1 MTYTLHIYKIH
12 SYNTSKYKA
21 GIKLSDTKK
30 SSYFKKRSTGRA
42 SNLCSHRDEGEEEE
56 EEIQQTHTAF
66 LGGWNSELLSFFCPR
81 RLRRI
86 ASLDG
91 VLRCGVAAVPSPGA
105 RTSPRRGFFTAGP
118 ELDSSNVRLKL
129 AGGVLS
135 ASCALLWP
143 LGDTLKPFW
152 SVPELAELEGERLTD
167 KPLL

>member
-1 MTYTLHIYKIH
+1 M
-12 SYNTSKYKA
+12 KA
-21 GIKLSDTKK
+21 VK
-30 SSYFKKRSTGRA
+30 FA
-42 SNLCSHRDEGEEEE
+42 EEA
-56 EEIQQTHTAF
+56 QQTHTAF
-66 LGGWNSELLSFFCPR
+66 LGGWKRELLSFFCPR
-81 RLRRI
+81 RLRRM
-86 ASLDG
+86 ASLAG
-91 VLRCGVAAVPSPGA
+91 LLRCGLPAEPSP
-105 RTSPRRGFFTAGP
+105 RPSPRRGFFSAGP